1 MATVIVKRP
10 ARRPSPDLPSG
21 ELLLEA
27 PPEIPIPTGRQWTQ
41 ALMMLPMVAM
51 MGAMLL
57 TFSGNMRSSLRL
69 VVYGL
74 FGAAMLGMVV
84 VAVVQA
90 GGTNKREMGHARRA
104 YLRLL
109 AQHRLRLNRA
119 IGRQRSSLQYAH
131 PEPGS
136 LWSLA
141 ASYRLWERRR
151 GDPDFAVARIG
162 AGRQSAPIVL
172 VPPDTQ
178 PLERLEPLSALAL
191 RRFLA
196 TYAEVPDLPLAIAV
210 GGFSRIYVRG
220 DRDRGL
226 AMVRA
231 LLAQLAT
238 FQAPD
243 DLRIAVCASAA
254 EQPDWEWVKWL
265 PHALHPNR
273 TDAVGPLRLVAP
285 AITAIEAMLEDL
297 IANRPRFDPEIDS
310 RSSGPQ
316 LVVIVDGGDLAGSD
330 HLMTGGGV
338 EGVVLVDLT
347 TIPPR
352 ALDPSCIV
360 LDIDAQGNL
369 ISETMEGETE
379 LGEAD
384 DLALARAEALARQL
398 APLRLTAG
406 VVGEQ
411 PLTAELG
418 LAELLQLGD
427 PFSFDPARTWV
438 QRPNRDRLRLRF
450 GIRPDGTPVEIDL
463 KESAQDGM
471 GPHGLLIGATGSGKS
486 ELLRTLVLGLAITH
500 PPRSLNFALVDFKGG
515 ATFTRLDR
523 LPHTSAVI
531 TNLVEE
537 LHLVD
542 RMTDALNGELLRR
555 QELLRAAGNFSSLRD
570 YEKARAAGAP
580 LDEVPTLLVI
590 VDEFSELLSAKPDFI
605 DTFVQ
610 IGRVGRSLGVHLLL
624 ASQRLEEGRLR
635 GLDTHLSY
643 RIALRTFSDM
653 DSRTVLGN
661 GDAFKLPR
669 PPGHGFLKSGTEPL
683 MRFRSAYVSGV
694 HQRPTVRS
702 AGRAPGTVLELME
715 YSTSYQAPALDE
727 TEIDEQPDEIDEDA
741 VGESLL
747 DILVDR
753 LAGLGDPAHQV
764 WLPPL
769 DEPPA
774 VGELFGGLAG
784 HPTRGLT
791 TVEPRL
797 HGSLQAVIGIVDR
810 PLEQRR
816 DQLVLDLS
824 SGAGHVV
831 VIGGPQSGK
840 SNALQAIITSL
851 ALTHTPQEV
860 QFYCLDFGGGSLG
873 MLRDLPHVGGVAARQ
888 SVGAVRRTV
897 AEVNALL
904 AQRERQFAELEID
917 GIAGYRRR
925 RAAGQFPD
933 DPFGDVFLVV
943 DGWGTLRSDFED
955 LELMIADIAARGL
968 SYGVHIMLSCSRSYE
983 LRMNIRDLLGTRL
996 ELKLGD
1002 PIDSMVD
1009 RMAALAVPPNRP
1021 GRGIITTKHQ
1031 MLVGLPH
1038 LRIEDREV
1046 EDESGRSAVAAGTAE
1061 LVKAIAADWAG
1072 RPAPAVRLL
1081 PGILPYDGLPAK
1093 DRVDGTGHRLSIG
1106 IAENDLG
1113 PVELDFAAEPHLLLF
1128 GDAESGKSNFLRV
1141 LAHRIVASYPPE
1153 KARVLLVDHR
1163 RALLGE
1169 LDTPHLIG
1177 YGTDRPTT
1185 SHLMAEV
1192 ARSMA
1197 ERLPPEDVTP
1207 EQLRRRNWWQ
1217 GPELFV
1223 LVDDY
1228 DLVVTQMENPF
1239 LPLLDFVQH
1248 GRDIGFHLVITRRMN
1263 GAGRALYEPFIARM
1277 RDVGTPGVMLSGD
1290 KLEGPLLGG
1299 VKPETLP
1306 PGRGRLVRHRGE
1318 PQLIQLA
1325 WRTPREEEDA

>member
-10 ARRPSPDLPSG
+10 ARRPAPELPSG
-21 ELLLEA
+21 ELMLEA
-27 PPEIPIPTGRQWTQ
+27 PPEIPLPSGRQWTQ
-41 ALMMLPMVAM
+41 GLMMLPMVAM

-57 TFSGNMRSSLRL
+57 TFSGSLRSSLRL
-69 VVYGL
+69 VIYGL
-74 FGAAMLGMVV
+74 FGAAMLGMVI

-90 GGTNKREMGHARRA
+90 GGTGKREMGHARRA
-104 YLRLL
+104 YLRQL
-109 AQHRLRLNRA
+109 AQHRIRLNRA
-119 IGRQRSSLQYAH
+119 IDRQRKALHYAH
-131 PEPGS
+131 PTPEA

-151 GDPDFAVARIG
+151 DDIDFGVARIG
-162 AGRQSAPIVL
+162 AGRQSAPIAL

-196 TYAEVPDLPLAIAV
+196 TYAEVPGLPLAISV
-210 GGFSRIYVRG
+210 GGFSRIHIRG
-220 DRDRGL
+220 DRERGL
-226 AMVRA
+226 GLTRAM
-231 LLAQLAT
+231 LAQLAT
-238 FQAPD
+238 FHAPD
-243 DLRIAVCASAA
+243 DLRVAVCAGRH
-254 EQPDWEWVKWL
+254 EQSDWEWIKWL
-265 PHALHPNR
+265 PHGQHPHR
-273 TDAVGPLRLVAP
+273 VDAVGPLRLVAP

-297 IANRPRFDPEIDS
+297 IASRPRFDPELDS
-310 RSSGPQ
+310 RTSGP
-316 LVVIVDGGDLAGSD
+316 LIVVVIDGGELAGSD

-338 EGVVLVDLT
+338 EGVVVVDLSST
-347 TIPPR
+347 PPR
-352 ALDPSCIV
+352 ALDPSSVV
-360 LDIDAQGNL
+360 LTVDAEGNL
-369 ISETMEGETE
+369 ATETMDGETE

-384 DLALARAEALARQL
+384 GLGLAPAEALARQL

-406 VVGEQ
+406 AVGEQ
-411 PLTAELG
+411 PLSAELG
-418 LAELLQLGD
+418 LAELLEIGD
-427 PFSFDPARTWV
+427 PYSFDPTDTWI
-438 QRPNRDRLRLRF
+438 QRPNRDRLRIRF
-450 GIRPDGTPVEIDL
+450 GIRPDGMPIEIDL

-515 ATFTRLDR
+515 ATFARLDR

-531 TNLVEE
+531 TNLADE
-537 LHLVD
+537 LDLVD

-570 YEKARAAGAP
+570 YDKARAAGAP

-624 ASQRLEEGRLR
+624 ASQKLEEGRLR
-635 GLDTHLSY
+635 GLDAHLSY

-653 DSRTVLGN
+653 DSRAVLGN
-661 GDAFKLPR
+661 GEAFKLPR
-669 PPGHGFLKSGTEPL
+669 PPGHGFLSSGTET
-683 MRFRSAYVSGV
+683 MVRFRSAYVSGV
-694 HQRPTVRS
+694 HQRPVAQLS
-702 AGRAPGTVLELME
+702 GRGYQEIPELMP
-715 YSTSYQAPALDE
+715 YSTSYHAPAVDDSAEEDAFDE
-727 TEIDEQPDEIDEDA
+727 VNDDA

-753 LAGLGDPAHQV
+753 LSGRGDPAHQV

-769 DEPPA
+769 GESPA
-774 VGELFGGLAG
+774 VGELYGTLQTDE
-784 HPTRGLT
+784 TRGLSVT
-791 TVEPRL
+791 
-797 HGSLQAVIGIVDR
+797 HSAWYGSLRAIAGVVDR

-816 DQLVLDLS
+816 DPLVLDLS
-824 SGAGHVV
+824 GAEGHIV

-840 SNALQAIITSL
+840 STTVQTIITSL
-851 ALTHTPQEV
+851 ALTHTPAEA

-873 MLRDLPHVGGVAARQ
+873 ALRDLPHVGGVAARQ
-888 SVGAVRRTV
+888 NPGAVRRTV
-897 AEVNALL
+897 AEVAGLL
-904 AQRERQFAELEID
+904 DRRERQFAAQEID
-917 GIAGYRRR
+917 SMDTYRRR
-925 RAAGQFPD
+925 RSAGEFTD

-943 DGWGTLRSDFED
+943 DGWGTVRSDFEE
-955 LELMIADIAARGL
+955 LETQITDIAARGL
-968 SYGVHIMLSCSRSYE
+968 SYGVHVVLTCARSYE
-983 LRMNIRDLLGTRL
+983 LRLNIRDLLGTRI

-1009 RMAALAVPPNRP
+1009 RIAALAVPANRP
-1021 GRGIITTKHQ
+1021 GRGITMSKHQ
-1031 MLVGLPH
+1031 MLIGLPH
-1038 LRIEDREV
+1038 LPAEIGAEADT
-1046 EDESGRSAVAAGTAE
+1046 SGRGSVASGTAE
-1061 LVKAIAADWAG
+1061 LVRAVRAAWTG
-1072 RPAPAVRLL
+1072 ERAPGVRLL
-1081 PGILPYDGLPAK
+1081 PTVFPYASLPPR

-1106 IAENDLG
+1106 LAEHDLQ
-1113 PVELDFAAEPHLLLF
+1113 PAELDFGTEPHLLLF
-1128 GDAESGKSNFLRV
+1128 GDAESGKSTFLRV
-1141 LAHRIVASYPPE
+1141 LADRIVASYEPE
-1153 KARVLLVDHR
+1153 QARIILIDHR

-1169 LDTPHLIG
+1169 VTTPHLIG
-1177 YGTDRPTT
+1177 YGADRPATT
-1185 SHLMAEV
+1185 HLMSEA

-1197 ERLPPEDVTP
+1197 ERMPPDDVTP
-1207 EQLRRRNWWQ
+1207 EQLRRRSWWT

-1228 DLVVTQMENPF
+1228 DLVVTQLENPF

-1248 GRDIGFHLVITRRMN
+1248 GRDIGFHLVVTRRMN
-1263 GAGRALYEPFIARM
+1263 GAGRALYEPIIARM

-1299 VKPETLP
+1299 LKPESFP
-1306 PGRGRLVRHRGE
+1306 PGRGRLIRHRGE

-1325 WRTPREEEDA
+1325 WRPPSEEGA